1 MRRFN
6 IKKLNMNNN
15 REYKVITITVS
26 LSEWNPDGMHELNE
40 LTTKIINRTSRTI
53 NRTIKSHNRFKTYQV
68 DNDGISIKT
77 FPNNI

>member
-1 MRRFN
+1 
-6 IKKLNMNNN
+6 MNNN
-15 REYKVITITVS
+15 REYKVITITLS
-26 LSEWNPDGMHELNE
+26 LSEWNPDGTHDLNE

-68 DNDGISIKT
+68 DNDGINIKT